1 MATTRTHE
9 PVSPNKYTKSPGG
22 GKRLIP
28 NIVDK
33 IASQEPQ
40 REWAQ
45 IPVSSDPKDGWKTV
59 TFQQFANAINRCCHL
74 IIERTGQAAPGTFPT
89 VAYIGPNDARYL
101 IIMIAAIKTGR
112 QVCSAPPR
120 TRLESGHVRL
130 PRNSQEAQFNLFDKT
145 GCKYIAFPESHKS
158 VCQPLLDVRQDMKAI
173 PVMPLDAYMD
183 ETAVSHYPFDRTFEE
198 AEWDPMV
205 VLHTSGSTG
214 LPKPIIVRQG
224 MFALAD
230 AWMDAPELDG
240 MKPLWSVFVNGAKRH
255 YCTMPLF
262 HAAGLYMSVWFS
274 LYYGRPIAL
283 GIADKPLSSD
293 LVVESLKNV
302 DVQAAVLPPAILE
315 DMSLDD
321 EATKALAKLHAV
333 GFGGGNLAQEAGDRL
348 VEAGVRIVNVIA
360 TTECSIFPLYW
371 NENPKLWHWFIF
383 NPNICGI
390 EWRRQK
396 GETDD
401 EDVYEQVYVRRHAD
415 PGAHIQGYF
424 YTFPEENEISTKD
437 LYTPHPTLPHHWLHH
452 GRADD
457 IIVFSNGE
465 KLNPVTIE
473 EIVEDHPQI
482 KGVVVVGAMRF
493 QPAMIIEP
501 VTQPE
506 NDKERQELIESVY
519 MTKVQKANEQ
529 SVAHGRIDRDH
540 IMIARPDKPF
550 PRAGKGTIQRAA
562 AVKLYKDDI
571 DELYDKADQ
580 ASEASAPTLDVA
592 SEDALAAS
600 IVEMFQSHIGAS
612 KLEPDADF
620 FSAGIDSMQVIKA
633 SRILRAGLAVA
644 LSRDIPA
651 ADLTTRVV
659 YTNPS
664 PRMLARYIMQN
675 IVASDGASTAAN
687 PEAQHQRDMTF
698 LWDKYTQT
706 LMPKPATKRPE
717 ASDTDQTVLI
727 TGTTGMLGSYM
738 LDIMARSPRVR
749 KIICLNRPDD
759 GGAGKQ
765 TTAMQE
771 RGLDGSYGGKAE
783 FLQIDAS
790 QPNLGLRKEVYA
802 RLQQETDR
810 VVLNA
815 WPVNFNM
822 PVLSFEPHIRG
833 VRNWADFA
841 ATTKKRA
848 AVVFVSSIG
857 TVDGWKASGSA
868 EVPEARFEDMSLA
881 RGGYG
886 ASKMVA
892 SLVLEDASRV
902 GDFPAAAIRVGQI
915 AGPERDAGVWNRQE
929 WLPSIV
935 ASSLYLKAL
944 PSDLGGD
951 GVDRVDWTPGERIA
965 NLVLEVDG
973 ITQPVETST
982 ISGYY
987 HGANP
992 SATTWAALS
1001 RAVLEYYGKE
1011 RLPET
1016 VSFAEWVRRLE
1027 KTQEEGTANLA
1038 KNPGVKLLDS
1048 YRQMAKHGMGGM
1060 VIDMTRTKRQS
1071 PTMRGS
1077 EAITPELMKQWC
1089 KHWGF

>member
-1 MATTRTHE
+1 MQE
-9 PVSPNKYTKSPGG
+9 PVSTKQYTKPADG

-28 NIVDK
+28 NIVDE
-33 IASQEPQ
+33 IASHEPN

-101 IIMIAAIKTGR
+101 VSTPISSQHFKPPLS
-112 QVCSAPPR
+112 VDSAN
-120 TRLESGHVRL
+120 GHVRL

-145 GCKYIAFPESHKS
+145 GCKYIAFPESHKN
-158 VCQPLLDVRQDMKAI
+158 VCQPLLDARGDMKAI

-214 LPKPIIVRQG
+214 LPKPIVVRQG

-262 HAAGLYMSVWFS
+262 HAAGIYMSVWFS
-274 LYYGRPIAL
+274 LYYGKPIAL
-283 GIADKPLSSD
+283 GISDKPLSSD
-293 LVVESLKNV
+293 LVVESLKNL
-302 DVQAAVLPPAILE
+302 DVEAAVLPPAILE
-315 DMSLDD
+315 DMSLDE

-348 VEAGVRIVNVIA
+348 VQAGARIVNVIA

-371 NENPKLWHWFIF
+371 NNDPKLWHWFIF
-383 NPNICGI
+383 NPNLCGI

-401 EDVYEQVYVRRHAD
+401 EDVYEQVYVRRDAD

-473 EIVEDHPQI
+473 EIVEDHPQV

-501 VTQPE
+501 VAQPKS
-506 NDKERQELIESVY
+506 DKERQDLTESVY
-519 MTKVQKANEQ
+519 ATKVQKANEQ
-529 SVAHGRIDRDH
+529 SVAHGRVDREH
-540 IMIARPDKPF
+540 IMVATPDKPF

-562 AVKLYKDDI
+562 TVKLYKDDI
-571 DELYDKADQ
+571 DALYNKADQ
-580 ASEASAPTLDVA
+580 ASEASAPKLDTA
-592 SEDALAAS
+592 SEEALAKS
-600 IVEMFQSHIGAS
+600 IVEMFQSHVGAS
-612 KLEPDADF
+612 KLDPDADF

-633 SRILRAGLAVA
+633 SRLLRASLAVA
-644 LSRDIPA
+644 LKRDIPA
-651 ADLTTRVV
+651 SDLTTRVV

-664 PRMLARYIMQN
+664 PHMLARYIMQN
-675 IVASDGASTAAN
+675 LVESEGANKAVN
-687 PEAQHQRDMTF
+687 PEAQHQRDMTA
-698 LWDKYTQT
+698 LWDKYTHN
-706 LMPKPATKRPE
+706 LMSKPLTKRPE
-717 ASDTDQTVLI
+717 ASETNQTVLI

-738 LDIMARSPRVR
+738 LDIMAHSPRVR

-790 QPNLGLRKEVYA
+790 QPNLGLSKDVYA
-802 RLQQETDR
+802 RLQQEADR

-822 PVLSFEPHIRG
+822 PVSSFEPHIRG

-841 ATTKKRA
+841 ATSKKRV

-857 TVDGWKASGSA
+857 TVNGWKAQGQ
-868 EVPEARFEDMSLA
+868 VPEARFEDMSLA
-881 RGGYG
+881 HGGYG
-886 ASKMVA
+886 ASKVVA
-892 SLVLEDASRV
+892 SLVLEDAARV
-902 GDFPAAAIRVGQI
+902 GDFPAAAVRVGQI

-944 PSDLGGD
+944 PKDLGGD
-951 GVDRVDWTPGERIA
+951 VDRVDWTPGERIA
-965 NLVLEVDG
+965 NLVLEVVG
-973 ITQPVETST
+973 VTQPVDKGS

-992 SATTWAALS
+992 SATTWATLS
-1001 RAVLEYYGKE
+1001 RAVLDFYGKE

-1016 VSFAEWVRRLE
+1016 VSFKEWVRRLE

-1048 YRQMAKHGMGGM
+1048 YRQMAQTERGMGSM
-1060 VIDMTRTKRQS
+1060 VMDMTRTKGQS
-1071 PTMRGS
+1071 PTMRRS
-1077 EAITPELMKQWC
+1077 EAVTPELMKQWC